1 MDVAST
7 LTILLSIFA
16 TVVAGF
22 ALLEARKSNRAVVF
36 DQRFAVYRDVEKFL
50 GFWARDGRPNLNE
63 LRLVTDAWNRS
74 HFLFDKFV
82 TAYLRE
88 LWLDAIQAETDA
100 RTVNGDQPGDRNVA
114 IEREQRLFLKYCGEG
129 NSLRTAFMR
138 DLKI

>member
-16 TVVAGF
+16 IVLSGF
-22 ALLEARKSNRAVVF
+22 ALLESRKSNRAALF

-50 GFWARDGRPNLNE
+50 GFWARDGRPNLGE
-63 LRLVTDAWNRS
+63 LRLVIDAWNRS
-74 HFLFDKFV
+74 HFLFDGFV
-82 TAYLRE
+82 TAYLRQ
-88 LWLDAIQAETDA
+88 LWLDAVQAESDA
-100 RTVNGDQPGDRNVA
+100 RTVNGEQPGDRNVA
-114 IEREQRLFLKYCGEG
+114 IEREQQLFLKYCGED